1 MCIQQPLQSPTKILF
16 STSVNFY
23 LPIPLLLVYKIIH
36 TNPINTT
43 FLYTSTV
50 FHLTIFVHNHPSNLH
65 QRYFP
70 YLSHLANLGCI
81 LGTRE
86 LESLATTD
94 IVWISPFFLKVWT
107 VITGLTITDSL
118 FGQALNIGVLQVV
131 VSNEDDACNRNDKP
145 FNPPSLIPSNYCHY
159 FYTLLIPSQKL
170 IFLWKPVA

>member
-1 MCIQQPLQSPTKILF
+1 MRTD
-16 STSVNFY
+16 
-23 LPIPLLLVYKIIH
+23 
-36 TNPINTT
+36 
-43 FLYTSTV
+43 TV
-50 FHLTIFVHNHPSNLH
+50 L
-65 QRYFP
+65 
-70 YLSHLANLGCI
+70 
-81 LGTRE
+81 
-86 LESLATTD
+86 
-94 IVWISPFFLKVWT
+94 ISPFFLKVWT